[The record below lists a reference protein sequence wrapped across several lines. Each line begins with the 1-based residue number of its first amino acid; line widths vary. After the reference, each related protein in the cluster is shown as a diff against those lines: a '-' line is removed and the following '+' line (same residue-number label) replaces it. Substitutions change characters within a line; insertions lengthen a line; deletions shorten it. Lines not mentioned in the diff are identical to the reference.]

1 MPQLLYTQR
10 DFPLKNEIVHGLK
23 VGVGCRSDD
32 NGSSMMAMAILF
44 FARCVVCQRSG
55 EDF

>member
-10 DFPLKNEIVHGLK
+10 DFPLKNEIVYGLK
-23 VGVGCRSDD
+23 IGVSCRSDD
-32 NGSSMMAMAILF
+32 NGSSMMTMAILF
-44 FARCVVCQRSG
+44 FARCAVCQRSA